1 MTTINPPCREP
12 YITFYSLLTNDVS
25 MKIATGVTKTTWRTV
40 GLFLLTFV
48 LVVLLQPAGA
58 LGLMMLVDSSGG
70 LINPTLLNGT
80 FGILILVGGVVLWY
94 GSLAPRD
101 IGIVPKKLPRAVGLT
116 AGFWFLFTAA
126 QAVYGFTVGDLS
138 LHPDV
143 TGQEAITTVGL
154 ALGYIVGNAPF
165 EELAF
170 RGFLLVQLY
179 LLLDGEWWQLNP
191 STRIVTAIIG
201 SSLPFTLLH
210 IPVVVLG
217 DAGVGLWYL
226 GLIFLNAVL
235 LCLVYI
241 RTQNIFLAIGIHAL
255 ANFPLP
261 ILAVHE
267 QHALAFQFTWLIPA
281 AVVVLLWPKLWN
293 DYD

>member
-1 MTTINPPCREP
+1 
-12 YITFYSLLTNDVS
+12 
-25 MKIATGVTKTTWRTV
+25 MKVASGVTKTTWRTV
-40 GLFLLTFV
+40 GLFLLAFV

-58 LGLMMLVDSSGG
+58 LGLMVLVDASGG

-80 FGILILVGGVVLWY
+80 FGILILIGGVALWH

-101 IGIVPKKLPRAVGLT
+101 IGIVPKKLPRAAGLT
-116 AGFWFLFTAA
+116 AGFWLLFTAT

-138 LHPDV
+138 LHSNV
-143 TGQEAITTVGL
+143 TGQEALTTVGL
-154 ALGYIVGNAPF
+154 ALGYVLGNAPF

-179 LLLDGEWWQLNP
+179 LLLDGEWWRSN
-191 STRIVTAIIG
+191 SSARIATAIIG

-210 IPVVVLG
+210 IPVIILG
-217 DAGVGLWYL
+217 NAGVGLWYL
-226 GLIFLNAVL
+226 GLIFINAVL

-241 RTQNIFLAIGIHAL
+241 RTRNIFLAIGLHAL

-261 ILAVHE
+261 LLAVHD
-267 QHALAFQFTWLIPA
+267 QQPLLFQFTWLVPA

-293 DYD
+293 DHD

>member
-126 QAVYGFTVGDLS
+126 QAVYGLTVGDLS

-179 LLLDGEWWQLNP
+179 LLLDGKWWQLNP

-201 SSLPFTLLH
+201 SSLVYASPYPRCRPWRCRRGALVPWPHFSQCGPTLSRLH
-210 IPVVVLG
+210 P
-217 DAGVGLWYL
+217 
-226 GLIFLNAVL
+226 NAEHL
-235 LCLVYI
+235 SRHWNSRAREL
-241 RTQNIFLAIGIHAL
+241 
-255 ANFPLP
+255 
-261 ILAVHE
+261 
-267 QHALAFQFTWLIPA
+267 PA
-281 AVVVLLWPKLWN
+281 ADPRRS
-293 DYD
+293 